1 MKFSTSVNGEMVSAI
16 ELSDFDAAKFAE
28 LSKMMIQFYQNY
40 NHLQSV
46 IRKDMAVI
54 AQMAMKYRAYGKDI
68 QGDINQIGCLA
79 QQVWPVFNK
88 EVNADHSM
96 IAAMAPFVEG
106 LTRVTSFGVAN
117 SYNHNLV
124 VNAFGMATE
133 TFEVRLSLDEAE
145 EAEFGLGLLKRM
157 FIRAKTGLIIE
168 KVKVVGQGAVYY
180 IELPVH
186 NMDMYMALLTE
197 GEALIRIAKII
208 DCSVKGQE
216 KYMQQLR
223 ASMNS

>member
-1 MKFSTSVNGEMVSAI
+1 MKLSNSVNGEMVSSI
-16 ELSDFDAAKFAE
+16 ELSGFDAAKFAE

-40 NHLQSV
+40 NHLQNV

-54 AQMAMKYRAYGKDI
+54 MEMARKYHAYGKDI
-68 QGDINQIGCLA
+68 QGDINQIGCVA
-79 QQVWPVFNK
+79 QQVWPVFEK
-88 EVNADHSM
+88 EINSRHSM
-96 IAAMAPFVEG
+96 IEAMAPFVEG
-106 LTRVTSFGVAN
+106 LTHVTSFGVAN
-117 SYNHNLV
+117 SYNHDLV
-124 VNAFGMATE
+124 VDAFGMATE

-145 EAEFGLGLLKRM
+145 EAEFGLGLVKRM

-208 DCSVKGQE
+208 DCGVKGQE
-216 KYMQQLR
+216 SYIQQLR

>member
-1 MKFSTSVNGEMVSAI
+1 MKLSTSVNGEMVSAI
-16 ELSDFDAAKFAE
+16 ELSGFDAAKFAE

-40 NHLQSV
+40 NHLQNV

-54 AQMAMKYRAYGKDI
+54 MEMARKYRAYGKDI
-68 QGDINQIGCLA
+68 QGDINQIGCVA

-88 EVNADHSM
+88 EVNAHHSM

-106 LTRVTSFGVAN
+106 LTPVTSFGVAN
-117 SYNHNLV
+117 SHNHDLV
-124 VNAFGMATE
+124 VDAFGMATE

-216 KYMQQLR
+216 SYIQKLR